1 MTNRQIETSRE
12 IRLWIRD
19 IIVPSIGVGATVLWL
34 HPEIKDNIKDVGDA
48 AKKASD
54 DIASATNKASS
65 KSTEAGNKIKIN
77 WKSIAAGIGNA
88 VKKVG

>member
-34 HPEIKDNIKDVGDA
+34 HPEIKDNIKSKVDEVKSKFKSKFKKGD
-48 AKKASD
+48 K
-54 DIASATNKASS
+54 
-65 KSTEAGNKIKIN
+65 
-77 WKSIAAGIGNA
+77 
-88 VKKVG
+88 

>member
-34 HPEIKDNIKDVGDA
+34 HPEIKDNIK
-48 AKKASD
+48 
-54 DIASATNKASS
+54 S
-65 KSTEAGNKIKIN
+65 KIDEIKSKIK
-77 WKSIAAGIGNA
+77 KGD
-88 VKKVG
+88 K

>member
-34 HPEIKDNIKDVGDA
+34 HPEIKDNIK
-48 AKKASD
+48 
-54 DIASATNKASS
+54 S
-65 KSTEAGNKIKIN
+65 KIDEVKIKF
-77 WKSIAAGIGNA
+77 KSKF
-88 VKKVG
+88 KKGDK

>member
-34 HPEIKDNIKDVGDA
+34 HPEIKDNIKTKVDEIKSKLKKGD
-48 AKKASD
+48 K
-54 DIASATNKASS
+54 
-65 KSTEAGNKIKIN
+65 
-77 WKSIAAGIGNA
+77 
-88 VKKVG
+88 

>member
-34 HPEIKDNIKDVGDA
+34 HPEIKDNIKSKIDEVKSKFKNKFKKGD
-48 AKKASD
+48 K
-54 DIASATNKASS
+54 
-65 KSTEAGNKIKIN
+65 
-77 WKSIAAGIGNA
+77 
-88 VKKVG
+88 

>member
-34 HPEIKDNIKDVGDA
+34 HPEIKDNIK
-48 AKKASD
+48 
-54 DIASATNKASS
+54 S
-65 KSTEAGNKIKIN
+65 KIDEFKSKIKS
-77 WKSIAAGIGNA
+77 KFKKG
-88 VKKVG
+88 VK